1 MSVSETPIALP
12 PLSAA
17 AILARLKTVD
27 GIGSGLD
34 ADLIQGTDLSDLVA
48 SATATTKGDLLAA
61 TAPGVIDRLGV
72 GANGTVLT
80 ADSGET
86 TGMKWAALG
95 GGGGG
100 GDMLQSTY
108 DPNTDGIIAIANGG
122 TNASTAATAR
132 TNLGISTVG
141 NTGDAADLTGT
152 LAAARIASNS
162 LALAKLVN
170 ATGTAKIVGR
180 YSAST
185 GAWEELTIST
195 GLAVDGSGNLTAS
208 GGGGGGSTA
217 IATKT
222 TNYTTTNADHTL
234 LVDATSGAVTITLVA
249 VSGNS
254 GLIHVIKKIDS
265 SANTVTIDGN
275 SSETIDGATTQV
287 LNGQWQSLEIHTDA
301 SAWYI
306 IG

>member
-1 MSVSETPIALP
+1 MSVSETHVSLP
-12 PLSAA
+12 PLSPLE
-17 AILARLKTVD
+17 ILGRLKTVD
-27 GIGSGLD
+27 GAGSGLD
-34 ADLIQGTDLSDLVA
+34 ADTIQGTGLGDLIP
-48 SATATTKGDLLAA
+48 SATATAKGDLLAA
-61 TAPGVIDRLGV
+61 TASATIANLPV

-80 ADSGET
+80 ADSTQT
-86 TGMKWAALG
+86 TGIKWAALG

-100 GDMLQSTY
+100 GDMLQATY
-108 DPNTDGIIAIANGG
+108 DPNADGIISVPNGG
-122 TNASTAATAR
+122 TNAATASAAR

-162 LALAKLVN
+162 LALAKLTN
-170 ATGTAKIVGR
+170 ATGTAKIIGR

-208 GGGGGGSTA
+208 GGGGGSTA
-217 IATKT
+217 ITTKT
-222 TNYTTTNADHTL
+222 ANYTTTNADHTI
-234 LVDATSGAVTITLVA
+234 LVDATSGNITVTLVA

-265 SANTVTIDGN
+265 STNTVTIDGN
-275 SSETIDGATTQV
+275 ASETIDGALTQV
-287 LNGQWQSLEIHTDA
+287 LTGQWQSIEIHTNA
-301 SAWYI
+301 TSWYI